1 MISISSSYPLKSKVT
16 DSISPQKLNLW
27 SKLCSALIL
36 ATMISFLSASALY
49 GQVQP
54 EQPPEVITAFN
65 EQEVVPVIGVHGA
78 YDRGAGHY
86 AIGAVAQIP
95 ATRFFRFAPGGDIWL
110 SDPLSWQVNGDIMI
124 GTPLIRPGGGVAF
137 AGRDRAGSDSH
148 ELGYN
153 LFVTLHGIEFSDTN
167 PRVRTYAEARWTFI
181 AGEQHFRIAAGTASK
196 PCPLKTNLIGKEPQ
210 SSRSPQS

>member
-1 MISISSSYPLKSKVT
+1 MPDLFYLPK
-16 DSISPQKLNLW
+16 QKFW
-27 SKLCSALIL
+27 SKLSGVFFL
-36 ATMISFLSASALY
+36 ATMISLSPFSASYA
-49 GQVQP
+49 QVQP
-54 EQPPEVITAFN
+54 GDQTEIITGFN
-65 EQEVVPVIGVHGA
+65 TQEVVPVIGVHGA

-95 ATRFFRFAPGGDIWL
+95 ATRFFRFAPGGDLWL
-110 SDPLSWQVNGDIMI
+110 SDPLSWQVNGDVMI

-153 LFVTLHGIEFSDTN
+153 LFVTLQGIEFSDTN

-181 AGEQHFRIAAGTASK
+181 AGEQHFRIAAGIQFA
-196 PCPLKTNLIGKEPQ
+196 IGSGGDGFETMPAQ
-210 SSRSPQS
+210 NQPDW